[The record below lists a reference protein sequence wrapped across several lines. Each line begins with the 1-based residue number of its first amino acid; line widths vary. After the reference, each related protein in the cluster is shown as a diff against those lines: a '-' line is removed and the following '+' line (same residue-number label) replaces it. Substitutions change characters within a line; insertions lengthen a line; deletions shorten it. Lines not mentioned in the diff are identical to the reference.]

1 MNERRNSR
9 RSRRPAIDRI
19 GNDDARMS
27 VVDPDTIEGA
37 GIRFSDEALDVLRR
51 DGVEAY
57 EQYIEQHTST

>member
-1 MNERRNSR
+1 MNERKNSR
-9 RSRRPAIDRI
+9 QPRRPAIDRI

-27 VVDPDTIEGA
+27 VVDPGTIDDA

-57 EQYIEQHTST
+57 EQYIKQHTST